1 MADPLHDD
9 EVLIDPSVARRLVDD
24 QFPDW
29 AALPLRPVS
38 EFGTDHVLFRLGD
51 ELVVR
56 FPRSEFGKAQ
66 IASDG
71 QWLPHLAEHLP
82 VALPEQVAVGQ
93 PGDGY
98 PLRWSVVRWLPGAAP
113 DPASVGST
121 SVARDLGGFVTALRA
136 VPLDGVPLRTDR
148 GAPLALR
155 DDVVREDLDALGTRV
170 DRTVLEEIWT
180 DALAAPVWSGPPMWV
195 HGDLK
200 AGNFLIA
207 GDRLAGVID
216 WIAGAGDPAL
226 DLTPAWLTL
235 RPEARDA
242 FRESAGLDDAAWAR
256 GRGWA
261 LTISLRELPYYW
273 ERSPVLAE
281 GARRGI
287 AAVIAEFEGQ

>member
-56 FPRSEFGKAQ
+56 FPRSEFGEEQ
-66 IASDG
+66 LASDG

-113 DPASVGST
+113 DPGSVGST

-136 VPLDGVPLRTDR
+136 GNAPAMTQCEPENDR
-148 GAPLALR
+148 GGGGGAV
-155 DDVVREDLDALGTRV
+155 DDETMDEAEENRERLGG
-170 DRTVLEEIWT
+170 E
-180 DALAAPVWSGPPMWV
+180 
-195 HGDLK
+195 
-200 AGNFLIA
+200 GN
-207 GDRLAGVID
+207 
-216 WIAGAGDPAL
+216 
-226 DLTPAWLTL
+226 
-235 RPEARDA
+235 
-242 FRESAGLDDAAWAR
+242 LDDPGPDPDEPWAKTSS
-256 GRGWA
+256 GD
-261 LTISLRELPYYW
+261 TD
-273 ERSPVLAE
+273 SP
-281 GARRGI
+281 
-287 AAVIAEFEGQ
+287 